1 MDMFPGYERPTRSN
15 VSDPIT
21 TKTVTSGAATVGQ
34 DSSDVERDTVA
45 FSKRYSPLSYD
56 SEVVCA
62 RQKRV
67 TSGYLSDNNADVCDV
82 VDAEIQRL
90 TEQTRSWNGN

>member
-1 MDMFPGYERPTRSN
+1 VDMFPGNERPTRSN

-21 TKTVTSGAATVGQ
+21 TKTVTSGAGNAGPGATVTSVAATVGQ
-34 DSSDVERDTVA
+34 DSSNVERDIVA

-56 SEVVCA
+56 SEVAYA

-67 TSGYLSDNNADVCDV
+67 T
-82 VDAEIQRL
+82 
-90 TEQTRSWNGN
+90 